1 MSLEH
6 HSVTSESSLDELKAA
21 LAQVTRERD
30 EARAQQTATADVLKV
45 ISRSTFDLQ
54 AVLDTLTQSATR
66 LCAADKGVIY
76 LRDGDV
82 FRFHANHGFT
92 EKAVRYGRANPLR
105 AGSESS
111 IGRVALTGRIS
122 HIHDV
127 LADPDYKVSGYQ
139 QAFGYRTN
147 LGVPLL
153 RDDAVIGVFAL
164 TRDEV
169 APFTDKQIELV
180 TTFAD
185 QAVIAIE
192 NARLFE
198 AEQQRSAELSEA
210 LEQQTAASEVLRV
223 ISSSSGELDPVFQA
237 MLENATRI
245 CEAKFGVLFRYDG
258 GGKFHAAASLGV
270 PPAYAESLR
279 QRGSF
284 QPEAGSLHRLLQTK
298 ELVHTAD
305 ESQEFEPRT
314 RGAARRRACL
324 YRRAN
329 VPRYGASRC
338 LRHFPPG
345 ASAVQR

>member
-6 HSVTSESSLDELKAA
+6 HSVTSDSSLVELKTA
-21 LAQVTRERD
+21 LAQARRERD
-30 EARAQQTATADVLKV
+30 EAHAQQTATADVLKV

-92 EKAVRYGRANPLR
+92 EEAVRYGRANPLR

-139 QAFGYRTN
+139 KAFGYRTN

-153 RDDAVIGVFAL
+153 RDGAVIGVFAL

-198 AEQQRSAELSEA
+198 ANCASAPTISPNCCSSRPPPRKSSKSSAIRRPIRSRLSTPSCA
-210 LEQQTAASEVLRV
+210 VASSCSRRQSSLFLYPKATRSSLRRLLDPSTSRWFARA
-223 ISSSSGELDPVFQA
+223 IRCRCRANSSPARRSSSGGKWTLP
-237 MLENATRI
+237 TR
-245 CEAKFGVLFRYDG
+245 K
-258 GGKFHAAASLGV
+258 K
-270 PPAYAESLR
+270 PPSI
-279 QRGSF
+279 
-284 QPEAGSLHRLLQTK
+284 
-298 ELVHTAD
+298 
-305 ESQEFEPRT
+305 
-314 RGAARRRACL
+314 
-324 YRRAN
+324 
-329 VPRYGASRC
+329 
-338 LRHFPPG
+338 
-345 ASAVQR
+345 